1 MTNEQCLD
9 EKEIRQTVE
18 RYIEQESDK
27 WVQSVLSNAK
37 AVSDLTAALWEHGKV
52 KKDGT
57 EVERML
63 HRLIYERGASTI
75 KALIREMECL
85 VSEKALSH
93 FGDSA
98 IR

>member
-9 EKEIRQTVE
+9 EKQILQTIEQYV
-18 RYIEQESDK
+18 EQESDK

-37 AVSDLTAALWEHGKV
+37 AVSNLTAALWERGKV

-63 HRLIYERGASTI
+63 HRLIYERGAAKI
-75 KALIREMECL
+75 KNVIREVENRTL
-85 VSEKALSH
+85 EKVLSP
-93 FGDSA
+93 
-98 IR
+98 

>member
-1 MTNEQCLD
+1 MTNEQCLE

-37 AVSDLTAALWEHGKV
+37 AVSDLTAALWERGKV

-63 HRLIYERGASTI
+63 HRLIYERGAAKI
-75 KALIREMECL
+75 KNVIREVENRTL
-85 VSEKALSH
+85 EKVLSP
-93 FGDSA
+93 
-98 IR
+98 